1 LEEIKI
7 KMLGHFSMNY
17 NGIIIDE
24 TTRSSKKLWH
34 LLEYLIYFKDR
45 DNQEE
50 DIVELLWGNSK
61 NKDPLNSL
69 KNILFRL
76 RNILSDAGIE
86 NAKNIIVYSNAMIRF
101 NTKLPIICDFE
112 EFEKLCKLTINPI
125 LSEQEKREILIEA
138 VNIYK
143 GDFLNGKKELR
154 WIAPINAYYHSLY
167 VNVIDQLTEI
177 LDNQNDHVLLL
188 EILTHCK
195 TVAPKE
201 EIVVYGLIL
210 ANLKLGNIYA
220 ALKEYN
226 NSGINLI
233 ANKNNKIS
241 EKGKKLYKL
250 MAESIG
256 SYEKDILTIQK
267 SLEVINWDIG
277 CLECPYE
284 IFKII
289 YVLQKRDMERNN
301 NGGFLILFTCQNPIS
316 NSNLKTIDFNKLNDD
331 PVILNKQQG
340 LEVLRNSIKFNLR
353 TGDVM
358 TKYSNNQ
365 YLVLVMNVYE
375 KKDIEKIINRITKKI
390 NSKLRALDIKLE
402 TTFKKI

>member
-1 LEEIKI
+1 MEEIKI

-24 TTRSSKKLWH
+24 ATRSSKKLWY
-34 LLEYLIYFKDR
+34 LLEYLIYFRDR

-76 RNILSDAGIE
+76 RKILADAGIE

-101 NTKLPIICDFE
+101 NTKLPISCDFE

-138 VNIYK
+138 VTLYK

-167 VNVIDQLTEI
+167 VNAIEQLTEI
-177 LDNQNDHVLLL
+177 LDNQNEHVLLL

-201 EIVVYGLIL
+201 EIVVYGLAL

-220 ALKEYN
+220 AVKEYN
-226 NSGINLI
+226 NSGVNLI
-233 ANKNNKIS
+233 ASKNSKIS
-241 EKGKKLYKL
+241 EKGKKLYNL

-267 SLEVINWDIG
+267 SLEVINWDVG

-301 NGGFLILFTCQNPIS
+301 NVKFLILFTLQNPIS

-340 LEVLRNSIKFNLR
+340 LEILRNSIKFNLR

-358 TKYSNNQ
+358 TKYSSNQ
-365 YLVLVMNVYE
+365 YLVLVMNIYE
-375 KKDIEKIINRITKKI
+375 KTDIEKIINRITKKI
-390 NSKLRALDIKLE
+390 NSKLKALDIKLE
-402 TTFKKI
+402 TAFKKI